1 MELYVLRHGT
11 TPWNEKHFLQGQTDV
26 PLDDAGRALAVETG
40 EGLKDTHFDLCFTSP
55 LKRAVETAEL
65 VLRDRGVP
73 IIPDSRLAEMNFGAY
88 EGTCVRG
95 DTEICR
101 RVKKCLEMEFASY
114 ETPPGGESLEE
125 LAARTKD
132 FYDEITHNPSYEEK
146 RILLSMH
153 GASGRALMLNAWG
166 RGDFWHGSVPR
177 NCTICIVTLKEGAV
191 TGIEQDKVFYKSV
204 TGDFFG

>member
-1 MELYVLRHGT
+1 M
-11 TPWNEKHFLQGQTDV
+11 
-26 PLDDAGRALAVETG
+26 
-40 EGLKDTHFDLCFTSP
+40 
-55 LKRAVETAEL
+55 
-65 VLRDRGVP
+65 
-73 IIPDSRLAEMNFGAY
+73 
-88 EGTCVRG
+88 
-95 DTEICR
+95 
-101 RVKKCLEMEFASY
+101 KKCLEMDFASY